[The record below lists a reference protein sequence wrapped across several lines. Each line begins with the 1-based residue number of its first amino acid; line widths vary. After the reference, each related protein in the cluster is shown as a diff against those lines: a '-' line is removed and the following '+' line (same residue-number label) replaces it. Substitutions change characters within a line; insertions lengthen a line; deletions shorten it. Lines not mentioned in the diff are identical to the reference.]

1 MTRSPPMRADL
12 LGPDVVEVEAGEE
25 QRVVPV
31 VGVLPVPRQVA
42 RSRGPGV
49 LGFLPS
55 VNYSKLKI
63 SEKCELSCNI
73 KLHFFFQDLIF
84 TTTAGPLHYC
94 QNPSLPS

>member
-1 MTRSPPMRADL
+1 MRAHL

-49 LGFLPS
+49 LGLLPS
-55 VNYSKLKI
+55 VNVLK
-63 SEKCELSCNI
+63 
-73 KLHFFFQDLIF
+73 F
-84 TTTAGPLHYC
+84 
-94 QNPSLPS
+94 

>member
-1 MTRSPPMRADL
+1 MTRPPPMRAHL

-55 VNYSKLKI
+55 VNVLKFEKYPKNVNFHVI
-63 SEKCELSCNI
+63 SNY
-73 KLHFFFQDLIF
+73 IF
-84 TTTAGPLHYC
+84 
-94 QNPSLPS
+94 SFKI